1 MSPTTVRQSIEALY
15 QEAEAVVAEGGP
27 MLAIV
32 KSTPANETPSN
43 PAAELQTI
51 AAIHAEARSA
61 RTSDDSLPLKER
73 IKNLLADA
81 EEEWDS
87 SQEAST
93 KPAQQQPTSTG
104 QAIAA
109 EPISSP
115 APDNTAPDNTAQ
127 VKTAPDDT
135 AADNTG
141 TDKHA
146 THGATTL
153 GATETP
159 QKTNIEPVEP
169 VEPIEPPAPAPPETR
184 DELQPED
191 VDTLVSQAQA
201 DVHAV
206 MADIAAAVGTV
217 PAVESSESQ
226 TDATQNDTIS
236 MDRQTLQTLI
246 RDTVKSV
253 VSEELPKIVEAAIG
267 NQNESQIVDLE
278 AGKNVTKKSSAAT
291 AEKKVAR
298 KAAAKAT
305 RKTAKKTKAKATG

>member
-169 VEPIEPPAPAPPETR
+169 IEPPAPAPPETR
-184 DELQPED
+184 DEPQPED

>member
-169 VEPIEPPAPAPPETR
+169 PAPASPETR

>member
-61 RTSDDSLPLKER
+61 CTSNDSLPLKER

-81 EEEWDS
+81 EEEWNS

-115 APDNTAPDNTAQ
+115 APDNTAL
-127 VKTAPDDT
+127 DDT
-135 AADNTG
+135 AAGNNG
-141 TDKHA
+141 TNKHT

-153 GATETP
+153 SATETP
-159 QKTNIEPVEP
+159 QKTNI
-169 VEPIEPPAPAPPETR
+169 EPIEPPAPAPPETG

-226 TDATQNDTIS
+226 TDTTQNDTIS

-267 NQNESQIVDLE
+267 NQNESQIVDLK

-305 RKTAKKTKAKATG
+305 PKTAKKTKAKATG

>member
-15 QEAEAVVAEGGP
+15 QEAEAVVAEEGP

-32 KSTPANETPSN
+32 KSPPANETPSN
-43 PAAELQTI
+43 PAAELRNI

-93 KPAQQQPTSTG
+93 KPAQQQSTSTG
-104 QAIAA
+104 QEIAA
-109 EPISSP
+109 EPIISP
-115 APDNTAPDNTAQ
+115 AQ
-127 VKTAPDDT
+127 VKTTPDDT
-135 AADNTG
+135 AADNTS
-141 TDKHA
+141 TDKHT

-153 GATETP
+153 SATETP
-159 QKTNIEPVEP
+159 QKTNIEP
-169 VEPIEPPAPAPPETR
+169 IESPAPAPPETR

-191 VDTLVSQAQA
+191 VDTLVSQAQT

-217 PAVESSESQ
+217 PPVKSSESQ

-246 RDTVKSV
+246 RDTVRSV

-267 NQNESQIVDLE
+267 NKNELQIIDLK
-278 AGKNVTKKSSAAT
+278 AG
-291 AEKKVAR
+291 KKVAR
-298 KAAAKAT
+298 KAAAKT
-305 RKTAKKTKAKATG
+305 TTKTAKKTKAKATG

>member
-32 KSTPANETPSN
+32 KSAPANETPSN

-115 APDNTAPDNTAQ
+115 APDNTAQ

-169 VEPIEPPAPAPPETR
+169 IEPPAPAPPETR
-184 DELQPED
+184 DEPQPED

-298 KAAAKAT
+298 KATAKAT

>member
-61 RTSDDSLPLKER
+61 CTSDDSLPLKER

-81 EEEWDS
+81 EEDWDS

-93 KPAQQQPTSTG
+93 QPAQQQPTSTG

-109 EPISSP
+109 EPINS
-115 APDNTAPDNTAQ
+115 A
-127 VKTAPDDT
+127 
-135 AADNTG
+135 
-141 TDKHA
+141 
-146 THGATTL
+146 
-153 GATETP
+153 
-159 QKTNIEPVEP
+159 
-169 VEPIEPPAPAPPETR
+169 APAPPETG
-184 DELQPED
+184 DALQPED

-217 PAVESSESQ
+217 PVVESSESQ
-226 TDATQNDTIS
+226 MDTTQNDTVS

-267 NQNESQIVDLE
+267 NKNESQIVDLK

-305 RKTAKKTKAKATG
+305 PKTAKKTKVKATG

>member
-1 MSPTTVRQSIEALY
+1 
-15 QEAEAVVAEGGP
+15 
-27 MLAIV
+27 
-32 KSTPANETPSN
+32 
-43 PAAELQTI
+43 
-51 AAIHAEARSA
+51 
-61 RTSDDSLPLKER
+61 
-73 IKNLLADA
+73 
-81 EEEWDS
+81 
-87 SQEAST
+87 
-93 KPAQQQPTSTG
+93 
-104 QAIAA
+104 
-109 EPISSP
+109 
-115 APDNTAPDNTAQ
+115 
-127 VKTAPDDT
+127 
-135 AADNTG
+135 
-141 TDKHA
+141 
-146 THGATTL
+146 
-153 GATETP
+153 
-159 QKTNIEPVEP
+159 
-169 VEPIEPPAPAPPETR
+169 
-184 DELQPED
+184 
-191 VDTLVSQAQA
+191 
-201 DVHAV
+201 

>member
-115 APDNTAPDNTAQ
+115 APDNTAPDNTAP

-141 TDKHA
+141 TDKHT
-146 THGATTL
+146 TH

-159 QKTNIEPVEP
+159 QKTNIEPVER
-169 VEPIEPPAPAPPETR
+169 IEPPAPAPPEAR

>member
-15 QEAEAVVAEGGP
+15 QEAEAVVAEGAP

-61 RTSDDSLPLKER
+61 CTSDDSLPLKER

-93 KPAQQQPTSTG
+93 KPAQQQTTGTG

-115 APDNTAPDNTAQ
+115 AP
-127 VKTAPDDT
+127 
-135 AADNTG
+135 
-141 TDKHA
+141 
-146 THGATTL
+146 
-153 GATETP
+153 
-159 QKTNIEPVEP
+159 
-169 VEPIEPPAPAPPETR
+169 APPETS

-226 TDATQNDTIS
+226 KDTTQNDTIS

-267 NQNESQIVDLE
+267 NENESQIVNLKAD
-278 AGKNVTKKSSAAT
+278 KNVTKKPSAAT
-291 AEKKVAR
+291 AEKKVAK

-305 RKTAKKTKAKATG
+305 PKTAKKTKAKATG

>member
-93 KPAQQQPTSTG
+93 KPALQQPTSTG

-115 APDNTAPDNTAQ
+115 APDNTAPDNTAPDN
-127 VKTAPDDT
+127 TAPDDT

-159 QKTNIEPVEP
+159 QKTNIEP

>member
-127 VKTAPDDT
+127 VKIAPDDT

-146 THGATTL
+146 TLGATTL

>member
-32 KSTPANETPSN
+32 KSTPANETLSN

-61 RTSDDSLPLKER
+61 RTSDDGLPLKER

-93 KPAQQQPTSTG
+93 KPAQQQPSSTG
-104 QAIAA
+104 QVIAA
-109 EPISSP
+109 EPISSL
-115 APDNTAPDNTAQ
+115 
-127 VKTAPDDT
+127 APDDT
-135 AADNTG
+135 ATDNAAAGNAAAGNTD
-141 TDKHA
+141 TDKQA
-146 THGATTL
+146 THGTTTL
-153 GATETP
+153 SATKTP
-159 QKTNIEPVEP
+159 QKTDI
-169 VEPIEPPAPAPPETR
+169 EPIEPPAPASAH

-191 VDTLVSQAQA
+191 ANRLVSQAQA

-217 PAVESSESQ
+217 PAVESRESQ

-236 MDRQTLQTLI
+236 MDQQALQTLI
-246 RDTVKSV
+246 RDTVRSV
-253 VSEELPKIVEAAIG
+253 VYEELPKIVEAAIG
-267 NQNESQIVDLE
+267 NQNESQIVDLK
-278 AGKNVTKKSSAAT
+278 AGKKVAKKSSAAT

-298 KAAAKAT
+298 KAAAKVT
-305 RKTAKKTKAKATG
+305 PKTAKKTKAKATG

>member
-115 APDNTAPDNTAQ
+115 APDNTAQ

-169 VEPIEPPAPAPPETR
+169 VEPPAPAPPETR

>member
-135 AADNTG
+135 AAENTG
-141 TDKHA
+141 TVKHA
-146 THGATTL
+146 TLGATTL

>member
-115 APDNTAPDNTAQ
+115 APDNTAPDNTA
-127 VKTAPDDT
+127 PDDT

-159 QKTNIEPVEP
+159 QKTNIEP

>member
-115 APDNTAPDNTAQ
+115 APDNTAPDNTA
-127 VKTAPDDT
+127 PDDT

-146 THGATTL
+146 THGATTH
-153 GATETP
+153 GAIETP
-159 QKTNIEPVEP
+159 QKTNIEP

>member
-115 APDNTAPDNTAQ
+115 APDNTAPD
-127 VKTAPDDT
+127 DT

-159 QKTNIEPVEP
+159 QKTNIEP

>member
-115 APDNTAPDNTAQ
+115 APDNTAQ

>member
-93 KPAQQQPTSTG
+93 KPALQQPTSTG

-115 APDNTAPDNTAQ
+115 APDN
-127 VKTAPDDT
+127 TAPDDT

-159 QKTNIEPVEP
+159 QKTNIEP

>member
-27 MLAIV
+27 RLAIV

-115 APDNTAPDNTAQ
+115 APDNTAQ

>member
-115 APDNTAPDNTAQ
+115 APDNTAQ

-141 TDKHA
+141 TVKHA

-159 QKTNIEPVEP
+159 QKTNIEP

>member
-27 MLAIV
+27 RLAIV

-141 TDKHA
+141 TDKHT

-153 GATETP
+153 SATETP
-159 QKTNIEPVEP
+159 QKTNI
-169 VEPIEPPAPAPPETR
+169 EPIEPPAPAPPETR

-291 AEKKVAR
+291 AENKLAR

>member
-32 KSTPANETPSN
+32 KSTPANETLSN

-61 RTSDDSLPLKER
+61 RTSDDGLPLKER

-93 KPAQQQPTSTG
+93 KPAQQQPSSTG
-104 QAIAA
+104 QVIAA
-109 EPISSP
+109 EPISSL
-115 APDNTAPDNTAQ
+115 
-127 VKTAPDDT
+127 APDDT
-135 AADNTG
+135 ATDNAAAGNAAAGNTD
-141 TDKHA
+141 TDKQA
-146 THGATTL
+146 THGTTTL
-153 GATETP
+153 SATKTP
-159 QKTNIEPVEP
+159 QKTDI
-169 VEPIEPPAPAPPETR
+169 EPIEPPAPASASASASAH

-191 VDTLVSQAQA
+191 ANRLVSQAQA

-217 PAVESSESQ
+217 PAVESRESQ

-236 MDRQTLQTLI
+236 MDQQALQTLI
-246 RDTVKSV
+246 RDTVRSV

-267 NQNESQIVDLE
+267 NQNESQIVDLK
-278 AGKNVTKKSSAAT
+278 AGKKVAKKSSAAT

-298 KAAAKAT
+298 KAAAKVT
-305 RKTAKKTKAKATG
+305 PKTAKKTKAKATG

>member
-115 APDNTAPDNTAQ
+115 APDNTAQ

-141 TDKHA
+141 TVKHA

-153 GATETP
+153 GAT
-159 QKTNIEPVEP
+159 
-169 VEPIEPPAPAPPETR
+169 ETR

>member
-27 MLAIV
+27 RLAIV

-115 APDNTAPDNTAQ
+115 APDNTAQ

-146 THGATTL
+146 TLGATTL

-159 QKTNIEPVEP
+159 QKTNIEPV
-169 VEPIEPPAPAPPETR
+169 EPPAPAPPETR

>member
-51 AAIHAEARSA
+51 ATIHAEARSA

-93 KPAQQQPTSTG
+93 KPALQQPTSTG

-115 APDNTAPDNTAQ
+115 APDNTAPDNTAPDN
-127 VKTAPDDT
+127 TAPDDT

-159 QKTNIEPVEP
+159 QKTNIEP

>member
-115 APDNTAPDNTAQ
+115 APDNTAPDNTAPDNTAQ

-141 TDKHA
+141 TDKHD

-159 QKTNIEPVEP
+159 QKTNIEP
-169 VEPIEPPAPAPPETR
+169 IEPPAPAPPETR
-184 DELQPED
+184 DEPQPED

>member
-115 APDNTAPDNTAQ
+115 APDNTAQ

-159 QKTNIEPVEP
+159 QKTNIEP

>member
-115 APDNTAPDNTAQ
+115 APDNTAQVNTAQ
-127 VKTAPDDT
+127 VNTAPDDT

-153 GATETP
+153 GAIETP
-159 QKTNIEPVEP
+159 QKTNIEP

-184 DELQPED
+184 DEPQPED

>member
-93 KPAQQQPTSTG
+93 KPALQQPTSTG

-135 AADNTG
+135 AAENTG

-159 QKTNIEPVEP
+159 QKTNIEP

>member
-115 APDNTAPDNTAQ
+115 APDN
-127 VKTAPDDT
+127 TAPDDT

>member
-115 APDNTAPDNTAQ
+115 APDNTAQ

-191 VDTLVSQAQA
+191 IDTLVSQAQA
-201 DVHAV
+201 DVHAI

>member
-115 APDNTAPDNTAQ
+115 APDNTAQ
-127 VKTAPDDT
+127 VNTAPDDT

-159 QKTNIEPVEP
+159 QKTNIEP

>member
-1 MSPTTVRQSIEALY
+1 MSPTTVRQSIKALY

-32 KSTPANETPSN
+32 RSTPANETPSN

-61 RTSDDSLPLKER
+61 YASDDSLPLKQR

-115 APDNTAPDNTAQ
+115 APDNTAQ
-127 VKTAPDDT
+127 VKIAPDDT

-141 TDKHA
+141 TDKHT

-153 GATETP
+153 SATATP
-159 QKTNIEPVEP
+159 QKTNI
-169 VEPIEPPAPAPPETR
+169 EPIEPPAPAPPEAR

-191 VDTLVSQAQA
+191 VDTLVLQAEA

-206 MADIAAAVGTV
+206 MANIAAAVGTV
-217 PAVESSESQ
+217 PAATPSKSQ
-226 TDATQNDTIS
+226 MDATQNDTIS
-236 MDRQTLQTLI
+236 IDRQTLHTLI

-267 NQNESQIVDLE
+267 NQNESQIVDLK
-278 AGKNVTKKSSAAT
+278 AGKNVTKKPSAAT

-305 RKTAKKTKAKATG
+305 PKTAKKTKAKATA

>member
-61 RTSDDSLPLKER
+61 CTSDDSLPLKER

-81 EEEWDS
+81 EEEWNS
-87 SQEAST
+87 SQEASI

-104 QAIAA
+104 QAITA
-109 EPISSP
+109 ERISSP
-115 APDNTAPDNTAQ
+115 APD
-127 VKTAPDDT
+127 KTSPDDT

-141 TDKHA
+141 TDKHT

-153 GATETP
+153 SATETP
-159 QKTNIEPVEP
+159 QKTNI
-169 VEPIEPPAPAPPETR
+169 EPIEPPAPAPPETG

-217 PAVESSESQ
+217 PAVKSSESL
-226 TDATQNDTIS
+226 TDTTQNDTIS

-267 NQNESQIVDLE
+267 NQNESQIVDLK

-298 KAAAKAT
+298 RAAAKAT
-305 RKTAKKTKAKATG
+305 PKTAKKTKAKATG

>member
-93 KPAQQQPTSTG
+93 KPALQQPTSTG

-115 APDNTAPDNTAQ
+115 APDNTAPDN
-127 VKTAPDDT
+127 TAPDDT

-159 QKTNIEPVEP
+159 QKTNIEP